1 MPLFLAALLGGIYSA
16 LGSMVGKVLVSLGI
30 GYVTYSGVNV
40 ALDFFKAEAFEK
52 INAAGSVVP
61 GLLYFAGVFQV
72 GTCFNILFSA
82 WTARLVIQ
90 GVTSGTFKR
99 MVQK

>member
-1 MPLFLAALLGGIYSA
+1 MPLFLAALLGGLYSA

-40 ALDFFKAEAFEK
+40 ALDFFKAQTFARIES
-52 INAAGSVVP
+52 AASVVP
-61 GLLYFAGVFQV
+61 NLLYFAGVFQV

>member
-1 MPLFLAALLGGIYSA
+1 MPLFLAALLGGLYSA

-30 GYVTYSGVNV
+30 GYVTYFGVNV
-40 ALDFFKAEAFEK
+40 ALDFFKAEVFEK

-90 GVTSGTFKR
+90 GVTGGTFKR